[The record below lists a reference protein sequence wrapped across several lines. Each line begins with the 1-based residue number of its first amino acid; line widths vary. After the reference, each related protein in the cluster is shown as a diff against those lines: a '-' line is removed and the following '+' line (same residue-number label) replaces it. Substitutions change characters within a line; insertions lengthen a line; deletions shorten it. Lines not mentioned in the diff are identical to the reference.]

1 MDHADATAANRLIA
15 ISQFVMNITRRQH
28 RPRLILPSPLSKPAL
43 NSALASSQLFL
54 CSMIHSKRLS
64 LSVMVNNKTDGDG
77 RQKKGVWRY
86 FCVKSPPEPD
96 GITLV

>member
-1 MDHADATAANRLIA
+1 
-15 ISQFVMNITRRQH
+15 
-28 RPRLILPSPLSKPAL
+28 
-43 NSALASSQLFL
+43 
-54 CSMIHSKRLS
+54 MIHSKRLS